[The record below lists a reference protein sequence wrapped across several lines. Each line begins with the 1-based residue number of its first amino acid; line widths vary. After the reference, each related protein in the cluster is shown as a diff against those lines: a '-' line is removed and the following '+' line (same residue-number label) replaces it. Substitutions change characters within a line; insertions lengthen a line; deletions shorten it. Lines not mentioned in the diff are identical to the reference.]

1 MIDHNFDPIAQK
13 FINNIYG
20 SDKGAIRKEVVWRE
34 LLTCIERLN
43 KPKLRVLDAGG
54 GFGYFSQKLAAMGHQ
69 VVLCDISGELLTI
82 AKQQL
87 ADKPYKRNV
96 TVLHCSIQTLN
107 QHVEGQFDL
116 ILNHAVLEWLA
127 EPKSTLHDLLNWL
140 NDDGLVSLMFYNKEA
155 QRFFNLVSG
164 NLNFVES
171 GMPRKKVVRL
181 SPINPLFEV
190 DVLDWLKQ
198 ANMSVI
204 KKTGVRV
211 LHDYMKPA
219 DFSEH
224 DFEQLL
230 AMEMKY
236 CQLEPY
242 ASLGRYT
249 HLTISR
255 SRNETVPF

>member
-34 LLTCIERLN
+34 LLTCIKLLN
-43 KPKLRVLDAGG
+43 KPKLRILDAGG
-54 GFGYFSQKLAAMGHQ
+54 GFGYFSQKLAALGHQ

-87 ADKPYKRNV
+87 ADKAYKNNV
-96 TVLHCSIQTLN
+96 TVLHCAIQALN
-107 QHVEGQFDL
+107 EHVEGQFDL

-127 EPKSTLHDLLNWL
+127 EPELTLHSLLNWL

-164 NLNFVES
+164 NLSFVEL

-181 SPINPLFEV
+181 SPTNPLFEA

-211 LHDYMKPA
+211 LHDYMKSA

-224 DFEQLL
+224 NFEQLL

-236 CQLEPY
+236 CQREPY

-249 HLTISR
+249 HFTITR
-255 SRNETVPF
+255 SPNETVPF

>member
-1 MIDHNFDPIAQK
+1 VIDHNFDPIAQK
-13 FINNIYG
+13 FITNIYG

-34 LLTCIERLN
+34 LLLCLQRLN
-43 KPKLRVLDAGG
+43 KPRLRILDAGG
-54 GFGYFSQKLAAMGHQ
+54 GFGYFSQKLAALGHQ

-87 ADKPYKRNV
+87 ADKPYKDNV
-96 TVLHCSIQTLN
+96 TVVHCAIQSLN

-127 EPKSTLHDLLNWL
+127 EPKLTLHSLLNWL
-140 NDDGLVSLMFYNKEA
+140 NKDGLVSLMFYNKEA

-164 NLNFVES
+164 NLNFVEL

-181 SPINPLFEV
+181 SPTNPLFES

-198 ANMSVI
+198 ANMFVI

-211 LHDYMKPA
+211 LHDYMKDA
-219 DFSEH
+219 GFSEQN
-224 DFEQLL
+224 FEQLL

-236 CQLEPY
+236 CQREPY

-249 HLTISR
+249 HLTITR